1 MTVVVDACLALKW
14 SLEEEDTKE
23 ALALWDQWQD
33 AAEQVIAPPIFR
45 SEVTDVLY
53 RRVRQ
58 AQMRLDDA
66 ASILDFL
73 IDIVAIREPS
83 SLYNR
88 ALALAKALGQG
99 SAYDTLYLALA
110 DLHDCEMWTADRR
123 FVRSAQTK
131 FPRVRWIGEYRGEP
145 VA

>member
-33 AAEQVIAPPIFR
+33 AMERVIAPPIFR
-45 SEVTDVLY
+45 SEVTNMRY
-53 RRVRQ
+53 RRVRR

-66 ASILDFL
+66 ASILNFL

-88 ALALAKALGQG
+88 ALALAEALGQG

-110 DLHDCEMWTADRR
+110 GLHDCEMWTADRR
-123 FVRSAQTK
+123 FFRAAQTR
-131 FPRVRWIGEYRGEP
+131 FPQVRWIGERR
-145 VA
+145 

>member
-1 MTVVVDACLALKW
+1 LTVVVDACLALKW
-14 SLEEEDTKE
+14 SLEEEDTKD

-33 AAEQVIAPPIFR
+33 SAEEVIAPPIFR
-45 SEVTDVLY
+45 SEVTNVLF
-53 RRVRQ
+53 RRVRR
-58 AQMRLDDA
+58 AQVRLDDA

-73 IDIVAIREPS
+73 INIVAIREPS
-83 SLYNR
+83 PLYGR
-88 ALALAKALGQG
+88 ALTLAESLGQG

-110 DLHDCEMWTADRR
+110 ELHDCEMWTADRR

-131 FPRVRWIGEYRGEP
+131 FPRVRWIGEYRGEA